1 MRGNPLAAGLPE
13 LPPLQ
18 ITMPPPCN
26 WRAPC
31 ISRHMATTTV
41 VQALAPYLDPTAIGI
56 VGGGTL
62 LAVFLRSELRD
73 IGRAVAALPVLFR
86 RPFRAEPLLDQIAA
100 LGRIAARHGVMSLD
114 RSVIA
119 DADVSAGIAAIVDG
133 AAPDTIA
140 NLLRHRRQS
149 RVERHVA
156 AAEVWASA
164 AEIAP
169 AMGMI
174 GTLIGLV
181 RMFSAMND
189 PTTIG
194 SAMAVSLLAT
204 LYGALI
210 ASLVAMPIASRL
222 RRLAREEA
230 FERLRLALPLTT
242 IAEREQ
248 PRRASKAAA

>member
-1 MRGNPLAAGLPE
+1 
-13 LPPLQ
+13 
-18 ITMPPPCN
+18 
-26 WRAPC
+26 
-31 ISRHMATTTV
+31 MATSDI
-41 VQALAPYLDPTAIGI
+41 VQALAPYFDPTAIGI
-56 VGGGTL
+56 VGGGTV
-62 LAVFLRSELRD
+62 LAVFLRHELRD
-73 IGRAVAALPVLFR
+73 IGRAIAALPVLVR

-119 DADVSAGIAAIVDG
+119 DADVSAAIAAVVDG
-133 AAPDTIA
+133 ATPESIVA
-140 NLLRHRRQS
+140 LLRHRRQA

-156 AAEVWASA
+156 AVEIWASA

-169 AMGMI
+169 AMGMV

-181 RMFSAMND
+181 RVFTSMND
-189 PTTIG
+189 PAAIG
-194 SAMAVSLLAT
+194 GAMAVSLLAT

-210 ASLVAMPIASRL
+210 ASLVAMPVASRL

-230 FERLRLALPLTT
+230 FERLRLEMPLTA

-248 PRRASKAAA
+248 PRHSVKAAA